1 MTRMERAG
9 GTTGTAGT
17 AGTGAGP
24 ATAEGQVVAA
34 PAAAAGS
41 ARMGTGPAGGP
52 RRHVPRGTS
61 EAPVQRNFLVTFS
74 HLLDAIEHDY
84 VDCARYRTSGYS
96 DFMGKLYTM
105 NPAMFQD
112 PAYCDRTLTQMAVHY
127 LSWFQDPAIEL
138 LVGPNAAWRIRAT
151 MRVQRYGDALY
162 VTEAT
167 ADAPARVG
175 ERIVAVN
182 GQSLD
187 AIRPEVERLLRTT
200 VEPADPERE
209 DWSVVLAFARGLT
222 VRGTDGAERK
232 VRVTPGDSLG
242 ARRERAMSRV
252 RNEAAAQ
259 GRRLSNEEVVRIARE
274 RLGKAGA
281 SAAGQDGTASP
292 DEGPLAGMVDAFAL
306 ARTLASDEEA
316 RRGEGWG
323 AAEAGAERPDAEAPV
338 WLERDGQVDVLRVR
352 RPGDPAFL
360 SLVAR
365 AARELGAATASGA
378 ARGGRESDAM
388 AGRGLVIDV
397 RGAAGGAL
405 QDAYP
410 LIDLVL
416 DPQASARPAELFG
429 APGVMMNC
437 SRGNVGERLAELDAL
452 RPALAARAPDG
463 ASEELSTLDETRGRL
478 ETRRGAGLV
487 MDDADFFPPAT
498 LVGAPVRRAVAVLA
512 DRYTCGAAEWLVMA
526 AKSARRAGLGHAVVM
541 GRATAGSIDNT
552 SPRIVRMDDD
562 FALVIPTAKYAF
574 ALEGAATLGR
584 GVTPDE
590 HLPWTPA
597 QLARDEEL
605 DAARARV
612 SGQARA

>member
-17 AGTGAGP
+17 A
-24 ATAEGQVVAA
+24 ATASDATVSGAFV
-34 PAAAAGS
+34 
-41 ARMGTGPAGGP
+41 GTRPAGGP
-52 RRHVPRGTS
+52 RRHAPRGAS
-61 EAPVQRNFLVTFS
+61 EAPVQRNFLVTFG

-96 DFMGKLYTM
+96 EFMGKLYTM

-138 LVGPNAAWRIRAT
+138 LVGPNAAWRVRAT

-209 DWSVVLAFARGLT
+209 DWSVVLAFARSLT
-222 VRGTDGAERK
+222 VRGTDDAERK

-252 RNEAAAQ
+252 RDEAAAQ

-274 RLGKAGA
+274 RLGEAGA
-281 SAAGQDGTASP
+281 LAAGRDGMASP

-306 ARTLASDEEA
+306 ARTLASDGEA

-323 AAEAGAERPDAEAPV
+323 ATGAGAERPDAEAPV

-352 RPGDPAFL
+352 RPGDPAFPAL
-360 SLVAR
+360 AAC
-365 AARELGAATASGA
+365 AARELGAGAGPGA
-378 ARGGRESDAM
+378 ARGGHEADAT
-388 AGRGLVIDV
+388 ACRGLVIDV

-410 LIDLVL
+410 LIGLVL

-437 SRGNVGERLAELDAL
+437 SRGNVDERLAELDAL
-452 RPALAARAPDG
+452 RPVLAARSPGG
-463 ASEELSTLDETRGRL
+463 ASEELSALDETRGQL
-478 ETRRGAGLV
+478 EARRGAGLV
-487 MDDADFFPPAT
+487 MDDADLFPPAT
-498 LVGAPVRRAVAVLA
+498 LVGAPVRRSVAVLA
-512 DRYTCGAAEWLVMA
+512 DRYTCGAAEWLVRA
-526 AKSARRAGLGHAVVM
+526 AKSARGSGLGHAVVM

-597 QLARDEEL
+597 QLTRDEEL
-605 DAARARV
+605 DAARACV